1 MSKVSI
7 IIPCYNQGEY
17 VSDAIESSIN
27 QSYNDIEIIVVN
39 DASSDDSANIINSY
53 AEKYENIKFINNP
66 KNKGVIFCR
75 NLAVENATGEF
86 ILPLDA
92 DDRIA
97 PEYVEKAVKVFSSNP
112 EIKIVYCRSML
123 FGNKNEEFKLQKI
136 SLENIVLANCIPNSA
151 KFKKSDFISVNG
163 YKSYMKK
170 GWEDWDLW
178 LSIIETAKNKKDC
191 VYRIDEILFYY
202 RQYSETVSRNNFD
215 ENIRLELLKNIFNNH
230 LELFKENDEFIER
243 TFYFSPKKYKKY
255 RNLYKLFMYTTVF
268 CLFSLL
274 IILIFWSQV

>member
-151 KFKKSDFISVNG
+151 MFKKSDFISVNG